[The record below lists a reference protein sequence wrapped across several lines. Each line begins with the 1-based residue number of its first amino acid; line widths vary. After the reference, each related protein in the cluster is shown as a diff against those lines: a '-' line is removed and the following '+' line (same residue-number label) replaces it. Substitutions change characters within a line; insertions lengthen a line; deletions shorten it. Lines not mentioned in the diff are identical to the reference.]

1 MSRVGKHHI
10 VLPQGVSVSI
20 ENGEA
25 TVSGKLGTLKSHVS
39 DKVNV
44 SIENNEVIVKPVANT
59 KECRMNWGTA
69 RANLNNMVKGVSE
82 GFTRKLEMIG
92 VGYRA
97 QVNGNVLKLSLG
109 FSHDIDYAIPEGI
122 KIVCPDVTQI
132 EISGMDKRLV
142 GTVASE
148 IRSYRSPE
156 PYKGKGVKYAEE
168 TVRRKEGK
176 KK

>member
-1 MSRVGKHHI
+1 M
-10 VLPQGVSVSI
+10 
-20 ENGEA
+20 
-25 TVSGKLGTLKSHVS
+25 GTLKTRIS

-44 SIENNEVIVKPVANT
+44 TVENNEIIVKPLADT
-59 KECRMNWGTA
+59 KECRMNWGTT
-69 RANLNNMVKGVSE
+69 RANLNNMVKGVTE

-97 QVNGNVLKLSLG
+97 QVSGKVLKLSLG

-122 KIVCPDVTQI
+122 KIACPDVTQI

-142 GTVASE
+142 GAVASE
-148 IRSYRSPE
+148 IRAYRAPE
-156 PYKGKGVKYAEE
+156 PYKGKGVKYVEE

>member
-10 VLPQGVSVSI
+10 VLPQGVTVNVAGDEVAI
-20 ENGEA
+20 KGKQGE
-25 TVSGKLGTLKSHVS
+25 LKAVVS
-39 DKVNV
+39 DKVTV
-44 SIENNEVIVKPVANT
+44 TVENNEIIVKPVEDT
-59 KECRMNWGTA
+59 KECRMHWGTT

-82 GFTRKLEMIG
+82 GFVRKLEMIG

-97 QVNGNVLKLSLG
+97 QVAGKNLKLSLG

-122 KIVCPDVTQI
+122 KIVCPEVTQV

-148 IRSYRSPE
+148 IRAYRAPE
-156 PYKGKGVKYAEE
+156 PYKGKGVKYVEE

>member
-10 VLPQGVSVSI
+10 VLPQGVTFNVT
-20 ENGEA
+20 GDEA
-25 TVSGKLGTLKSHVS
+25 TVSGKLGTLKTRIS

-44 SIENNEVIVKPVANT
+44 SIENNEVIVKPLADT
-59 KECRMNWGTA
+59 KECRMNWGTT
-69 RANLNNMVKGVSE
+69 RANLNNMVKGVTE

-97 QVNGNVLKLSLG
+97 QVSGKVLKLSLG
-109 FSHDIDYAIPEGI
+109 YSHDIDYAIPEGI

-132 EISGMDKRLV
+132 EISGTDKRLV
-142 GTVASE
+142 GSVASE
-148 IRSYRSPE
+148 IRAYRAPE
-156 PYKGKGVKYAEE
+156 PYKGKGVKYADE
-168 TVRRKEGK
+168 TILRKDGK